1 MNFIIVVKVD
11 HVKKNKN
18 SFQKNHDWK
27 LDFQINDKDKYLFL
41 YRKNKVQQIEANFRL
56 HLKNKN
62 TISTTNLKI
71 DYTDSKMLRQLKKY
85 IVTNKKYYKGIYK
98 KYLKKNQKNILKI
111 EYY

>member
-71 DYTDSKMLRQLKKY
+71 DYTENTLKSYYSRLYMLHCTQ
-85 IVTNKKYYKGIYK
+85 NP
-98 KYLKKNQKNILKI
+98 QDMIL
-111 EYY
+111 